1 MENQKLWF
9 CLVGALLLLLTTYV
23 AWPLLGLKRIAETIH
38 TRDAAGFLDLV
49 EVNELK
55 RSLAAQ
61 VAGAYLKTAT
71 PERRLPPFVLNLAT
85 RGAMA
90 AADVY
95 VAEIINAER
104 LFDLLTPAGVEFF
117 AGSRMSPPWWPPNL
131 RNIGKLIANAEY
143 RGSNFYLSLPLYAQP
158 QEQYRVRLKLT
169 VWKWKLA
176 GIDLPE
182 AIQQGLA
189 QEFAN
194 RFPPGLR

>member
-1 MENQKLWF
+1 M
-9 CLVGALLLLLTTYV
+9 
-23 AWPLLGLKRIAETIH
+23 WPGRSSASSGLPRRS
-38 TRDAAGFLDLV
+38 TRGTRQA
-49 EVNELK
+49 
-55 RSLAAQ
+55 SW
-61 VAGAYLKTAT
+61 KTAP

-95 VAEIINAER
+95 AAEIINAER

-117 AGSRMSPPWWPPNL
+117 AGSRVSPPRWPPNL

-143 RGSNFYLSLPLYAQP
+143 RGRNFYLSLPLYAQP

-182 AIQQGLA
+182 AIQQRLA
-189 QEFAN
+189 QEFAMCSWAREPN
-194 RFPPGLR
+194 RHPSPRHAADGCCIVPKVALPLEC

>member
-1 MENQKLWF
+1 MENQKLWL

-61 VAGAYLKTAT
+61 VAGAYLKTA
-71 PERRLPPFVLNLAT
+71 PSERRLPPFVLNLAT

-95 VAEIINAER
+95 AAEIINAER
-104 LFDLLTPAGVEFF
+104 LFDLLTPAGVEF
-117 AGSRMSPPWWPPNL
+117 SRAPP
-131 RNIGKLIANAEY
+131 
-143 RGSNFYLSLPLYAQP
+143 
-158 QEQYRVRLKLT
+158 
-169 VWKWKLA
+169 
-176 GIDLPE
+176 
-182 AIQQGLA
+182 
-189 QEFAN
+189 
-194 RFPPGLR
+194 